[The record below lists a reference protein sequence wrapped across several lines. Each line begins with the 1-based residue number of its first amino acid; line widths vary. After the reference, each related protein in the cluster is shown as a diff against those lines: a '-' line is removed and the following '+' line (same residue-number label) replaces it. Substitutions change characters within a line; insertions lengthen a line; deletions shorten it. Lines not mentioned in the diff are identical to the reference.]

1 MVTLSTELF
10 SNYFLLRDSASQ
22 EFVDFWQQY
31 YKTLKKIIPVTLLS
45 LASLKR
51 INALEAMQLLFE
63 GQSVNMY

>member
-1 MVTLSTELF
+1 MVTLSTELWI
-10 SNYFLLRDSASQ
+10 DSARQ

-63 GQSVNMY
+63 GQSVIMY